1 VVHYQAQEWKTTPF
15 MPIIGSIEGYNA
27 AVEQLE
33 ILSKEP
39 LGTPRT
45 EGVQQL
51 IDAILDY
58 EERHGPE
65 KTAARR

>member
-1 VVHYQAQEWKTTPF
+1 